1 MIQTCDKW
9 DARFFLL
16 ADMTASWSE
25 DTSRKVG
32 CIIVGPANEIRAT
45 GYNGLP
51 RGVSACEEIRHSREN
66 GNKYLWFEH
75 AERNAIYNLARTG
88 VSAEGCTM
96 YVNSFP
102 CADCA
107 RAIVQS
113 GISTLKTFES
123 DSADEVFSK
132 HFVAAKEMFEEANV
146 RLVVYSRSDKLILQT
161 EEAFD
166 EARDP
171 KNRYFR

>member
-1 MIQTCDKW
+1 
-9 DARFFLL
+9 
-16 ADMTASWSE
+16 
-25 DTSRKVG
+25 
-32 CIIVGPANEIRAT
+32 
-45 GYNGLP
+45 
-51 RGVSACEEIRHSREN
+51 
-66 GNKYLWFEH
+66 
-75 AERNAIYNLARTG
+75 
-88 VSAEGCTM
+88 M